1 MVKIIWTNKSL
12 IDLESIFEYIAKD
25 SKKYASIQVK
35 KIKGRTKQI
44 KLNPL
49 SGRVVPEFNDV
60 NLREL
65 IEGNYRIAYLIKSE
79 NIFILTI
86 HHSAML
92 LG

>member
-1 MVKIIWTNKSL
+1 MVKIIWTSKSFN
-12 IDLESIFEYIAKD
+12 DLESIFEYIAKD
-25 SKKYASIQVK
+25 SKKYASIQVRM
-35 KIKGRTKQI
+35 IKDRTKQI

-79 NIFILTI
+79 NVFI
-86 HHSAML
+86 
-92 LG
+92 